1 MKNRTSSIIALI
13 KDTSNIK
20 IDPNMKP
27 AKPSAR
33 KAAMAKEL
41 LEKYAVPDQ
50 VVPSKKSKQKNDSL
64 PLTNLQKE
72 LLEVYALEPSEQQM
86 AALKAFLAQLFSKT
100 VPSQT
105 NEAEIMA

>member
-1 MKNRTSSIIALI
+1 MKNTAFLEIPTAEY
-13 KDTSNIK
+13 
-20 IDPNMKP
+20 DPNLDDYVKNNP
-27 AKPSAR
+27 NPFPKKLAEAT
-33 KAAMAKEL
+33 AFV
-41 LEKYAVPDQ
+41 EKHGLPERFM
-50 VVPSKKSKQKNDSL
+50 PSKKSKQKKDTL

-100 VPSQT
+100 TSSQT